1 MPHAK
6 RNRRNHGSNNG
17 DDAMDAESHTW
28 LHDEVDAP
36 PTMPG
41 LGNKSRKFLSHI
53 RPRVLYTIATD
64 ILGIADRMQSASE
77 REAWA
82 KWADDI
88 FLQMG
93 LEEQT
98 CEEDWSHPI
107 AVGRGRCWLII
118 GSTRFE
124 SIENLI
130 ENGGQAL
137 EYEPAEN
144 AEHALLKG
152 TVTLCPYIMY
162 FKL

>member
-6 RNRRNHGSNNG
+6 RNRKHHGSNDN
-17 DDAMDAESHTW
+17 DDAMDADSHIW

-41 LGNKSRKFLSHI
+41 LGSKSRKFPSHI

-64 ILGIADRMQSASE
+64 ILSIADRMQSASE
-77 REAWA
+77 KEAWA

-130 ENGGQAL
+130 ENGGQAPQC
-137 EYEPAEN
+137 EQAEN
-144 AEHALLKG
+144 TKHAVLKG
-152 TVTLCPYIMY
+152 TVMRPS
-162 FKL
+162 